1 MDGLSL
7 QWIKKTN
14 EPLHYLISITPS
26 IMKRLI
32 QLSLFLTFL
41 PSLILAQ
48 AKGKISGT
56 VVDASTGETLV
67 GVNVVIEG
75 TFIGKPTDL
84 DGKYI
89 IDIEPGT
96 YTLVASYVSYNRKRV
111 LDVVVEA
118 GKTTTVDFTLES
130 ESKSLGEITVSADA
144 NKNTEAALLRVQ
156 FKAPSIMDG
165 ISSEQIKRTPDAS
178 SSDALKRVTGV
189 TITGGKF
196 VNVRGTPERY
206 SVTMLN
212 GSQAPSTEADKRSFS
227 FDLVPS
233 NLLDNV
239 IIIKAA
245 TPDIPG
251 DFSGGMVKLSTID
264 FPTDLTFNF
273 SYGTAYKTG
282 TTFGDFLT
290 YPGGNKDFLGID
302 DGSRKT
308 PAGFPSSMEP
318 GMYSREQINNFAKLL
333 GNVWDPSKKT
343 APADQNIS
351 LSVGNSFGKEGQ
363 FGAIASLSYRNSY
376 QTSQLI
382 RREFEAADF
391 LRFDY
396 KGSRYQNTVLWG
408 GILNLSWKPNTTNKV
423 SLKNTITTN
432 GEDEVTRLEGGQFTD
447 RNADQLQ
454 NVLRFTSRN
463 IITSD
468 LSGEHFFSKTKTGLN
483 LRWNVYNTLSNR
495 DEPDYRRSIYE
506 RPFDTDQYYAA
517 VGVQANV
524 RNGGRYYSDLKEQ
537 IRGGSFDLSQKL
549 GTSKITLGGAYDA
562 NQRDFNARL
571 IGVIQNASGN
581 GFTDFNLLFLP
592 LNQIFAPE
600 NFRRNGFSIQEF
612 RNGSNTYDANQQI
625 AAAFLMI
632 DSPFSVLGND
642 FRFVGGLRLE
652 DSKQA
657 VNTLNVNFTDSL
669 KIRNNESS
677 YLPSANLTW
686 LLSETSN
693 LRFAA
698 SKTVNRPELR
708 ELAPFSY
715 FDYNTQTSLRGN
727 ENLKQSNI
735 QNLDIRYELYPTQ
748 GELIALS
755 VFYKSLNNAIEQVI
769 VSGVALN
776 AERTY
781 SNADKAQNY
790 GFEIEGRK
798 NLGFIS
804 ESLRNTLLSANY
816 TRVKSSVEVKSTDST
831 LPREGKP
838 LQGQSAYSIN
848 LGLNYNLPISNTNI
862 GLFYNRLGSRIV
874 EVATNFEDDVIEDP
888 RDLLDLTIS
897 QPLFGGRY
905 EMKFSAR
912 NMLNQDQIFRQA
924 NAVVR
929 QTQEP
934 TSFSIGLSIK
944 L

>member
-1 MDGLSL
+1 MKYLVLFFFLACTLCPELS
-7 QWIKKTN
+7 
-14 EPLHYLISITPS
+14 
-26 IMKRLI
+26 
-32 QLSLFLTFL
+32 F
-41 PSLILAQ
+41 AQ
-48 AKGKISGT
+48 SKGKISGT
-56 VVDASTGETLV
+56 VVDATTGETLV
-67 GVNVVIEG
+67 GVNVFIEG
-75 TFIGKPTDL
+75 TLIGKSTDL

-89 IDIEPGT
+89 IEIDPGT
-96 YTLVASYVSYNRKRV
+96 YTLVASYVSYNRKKV
-111 LDVVVEA
+111 VDVVVEM
-118 GKTTTVDFTLES
+118 GKTTTVDFTLEV
-130 ESKSLGEITVSADA
+130 ESKSLGEITVSAEA

-206 SVTMLN
+206 SATMLN

-264 FPTDLTFNF
+264 FPTDLTFNL
-273 SYGTAYKTG
+273 SYGTSYKTG
-282 TTFGDFLT
+282 TTFGDFMT
-290 YPGGNKDFLGID
+290 YPGGKKDFIGID

-308 PAGFPSSMEP
+308 PKGFPSAIEP
-318 GMYSREQINNFAKLL
+318 GMYTRDQINNFAKLL
-333 GNVWDPSKKT
+333 DNVWDPSTKT

-376 QTSQLI
+376 QTSQLV

-396 KGSRYQNTVLWG
+396 QGSRYQNTVLWG
-408 GILNLSWKPNTTNKV
+408 GILNLSWKPNTTNKI

-432 GEDEVTRLEGGQFTD
+432 GEDEVTRLQGGQFTD

-454 NVLRFTSRN
+454 NILRFTSRN

-483 LRWNVYNTLSNR
+483 FRWNVYNTLSNR

-506 RPFDTDQYYAA
+506 RPFDTDEYYAA

-524 RNGGRYYSDLKEQ
+524 RNGGRFYSDLKEE
-537 IRGGSFDLSQKL
+537 IRGGSFDLSQKFGSNKL
-549 GTSKITLGGAYDA
+549 TIGGAYDA

-581 GFTDFNLLFLP
+581 GFTDFNLLFQP
-592 LNQIFAPE
+592 LSQIFAPE

-625 AAAFLMI
+625 AAAFLML
-632 DSPFSVLGND
+632 DSPFSIKSLN
-642 FRFVGGLRLE
+642 FRFVGGLRVE

-669 KIRNNESS
+669 NIRNNETS

-686 LLSETSN
+686 LVNEKSN
-693 LRFAA
+693 LRIAA

-727 ENLKQSNI
+727 ENLKQSDI
-735 QNLDIRYELYPTQ
+735 QNLDLRYELYPTQ
-748 GELIALS
+748 NELVAVS

-776 AERTY
+776 AERTF

-804 ESLRNTLLSANY
+804 ERLSNTLISANY

-848 LGLNYNLPISNTNI
+848 LGLNYNLPVFNTNI

-888 RDLLDLTIS
+888 RDLLDMTIT
-897 QPLFGGRY
+897 QPLFNGRY
-905 EMKFSAR
+905 EMKFSVR
-912 NMLNQDQIFRQA
+912 NMFNQDQVFRQA
-924 NAVVR
+924 SAIVR